1 MYKRG
6 LRKVGLVLASSL
18 TILSSLA
25 LGSTA
30 ATAASKP
37 RKTAM
42 VSCSSDRLVRPTRCT
57 HGCANGTYVLT
68 AITWTSWGLR
78 TAGRRAVYTL
88 NTCTPTFAAGNNV
101 SYKASI
107 TASHVQKTK
116 KGYVYRKILL
126 VYKNHG
132 RLARVQW
139 TTPSH

>member
-6 LRKVGLVLASSL
+6 LRKVGLVLAGSL

-42 VSCSSDRLVRPTRCT
+42 VSCSSDRLVRPTRDT
-57 HGCANGTYVLT
+57 LGCGTGTYVVT

-78 TAGRRAVYTL
+78 TAGGTAVYTL
-88 NTCTPTFAAGNNV
+88 NTCTPTCAAGNNV
-101 SYKASI
+101 SYKTSI
-107 TASHVQKTK
+107 TASNVRKTK

-132 RLARVQW
+132 RPARVLW
-139 TTPSH
+139 TMPSH

>member
-1 MYKRG
+1 
-6 LRKVGLVLASSL
+6 VLAGSL
-18 TILSSLA
+18 TILGSLA

-42 VSCSSDRLVRPTRCT
+42 VSCSSDRLVRPTRYT
-57 HGCANGTYVLT
+57 LGCGTGTYVLT

-78 TAGRRAVYTL
+78 TAGGRAVYTF
-88 NTCTPTFAAGNNV
+88 NTCTPTCAASSNV

-107 TASHVQKTK
+107 TASNVQKTK

-126 VYKNHG
+126 VYKKHG
-132 RLARVQW
+132 RPTPVQW
-139 TTPSH
+139 TMPSH